1 MAEGIYWKEVTKQ
14 GVGIMDVKEALEFAL
29 FREIEAERMYKE
41 FSDKYPE
48 VRDTFLFLM
57 DQETNHRNLLEN
69 MIREIK

>member
-29 FREIEAERMYKE
+29 SREIEAERMYKE